1 MRRSLR
7 SLLLAAGLLFP
18 VALAAQDIEPY
29 PWRFSDFPYLM
40 GDPTN
45 GLLIIGH
52 IQYAREA
59 EYDSRVPYDGFVAL
73 EAAWG
78 TRSSRFITARFR
90 APNLVK
96 GWRLAADLGAV
107 REGRFGYYG
116 QGPEGQGASV
126 DTDADLGSNFFR
138 VHRTRYSARV
148 ELTRQLRS
156 RLYAAAAGGIA
167 HYRYASFAD
176 GEAFRTDFFD
186 APLTGTDATGRLS
199 LILDTRN
206 NEVVPTKG
214 LLLEAGV
221 FAGSGKFEERNLAP
235 GGGGPVASFSGSGYT
250 GLYAHL
256 RGFISPL
263 RSTTLAGRLA
273 VRSLG
278 ANAPLDARYQ
288 MPGWERDVTV
298 YGGADSHR
306 SFVRGRF
313 VGRGVLFSSLD
324 VRHTLIDVGDYG
336 AVVVVAFLDAGRAFA
351 EAPKLTLKRWQVGG
365 GAGIAIK
372 VIRAALLSINFAT
385 GPDGF
390 TFSMGNGWAF

>member
-1 MRRSLR
+1 MPR
-7 SLLLAAGLLFP
+7 SLLVPVLAVAALLAP
-18 VALAAQDIEPY
+18 APLVAQEETL
-29 PWRFSDFPYLM
+29 PWRVSDFPYLM

-59 EYDSRVPYDGFVAL
+59 DYDARIPFDGYIGL

-78 TRSSRFITARFR
+78 TRSSRFLAAKFR
-90 APNLVK
+90 APALFP
-96 GWRLAADLGAV
+96 GWRLAGDVGAV

-116 QGPEGQGASV
+116 QGPEGEGAL
-126 DTDADLGSNFFR
+126 TDPDGGNFFR
-138 VHRTRYSARV
+138 VVRTRYYGRAEISRK
-148 ELTRQLRS
+148 LRGP
-156 RLYAAAAGGIA
+156 LYAAAAAGIVS
-167 HYRYASFAD
+167 YRYSSLAD
-176 GEAFRTDFFD
+176 GDAFRTDFFD

-206 NEVVPTKG
+206 SEIVPTKG
-214 LLLEAGV
+214 LFLEAGV
-221 FAGSGKFEERNLAP
+221 YAGSGRFESRVLAP
-235 GGGGPVASFSGSGYT
+235 GGGGPTTSFSDKGYT
-250 GLYAHL
+250 GAYAHL
-256 RGFISPL
+256 RGFVSPL
-263 RSTTLAGRLA
+263 RSTVLGGRFA
-273 VRSLG
+273 IRTLG

-288 MPGWERDVTV
+288 MPGWEDDATV

-313 VGRGVLFSSLD
+313 VGRGVLFSSFD

-336 AVVVVAFLDAGRAFA
+336 AVSLVAFLDAGRAFGGTP
-351 EAPKLTLKRWQVGG
+351 ELTLKRWKVGG
-365 GAGIAIK
+365 GGGLAIK
-372 VIRAALLSINFAT
+372 VIRSALLSINFAG